1 MDITILRDSQS
12 QIADLYDTILDK
24 HLRNIIYDWIKKL

>member
-1 MDITILRDSQS
+1 MDFTVLRDS